1 MGKAETGAAAE
12 PTPVN
17 PTPPQDAPAA
27 APVPAPRAATPAG
40 SRPRRPAPAAQR
52 PAGRRAPGPTGPLAL
67 RRSIRGFQTG
77 APALF
82 RQLARHYGD
91 MVRVPLGFFTVH
103 LNLHPDNI
111 RYVLQDNNANYVRGK
126 GYDYFKIFMGMGLLT
141 LDGDEWKQH
150 RRVVNPL
157 FHKKA
162 VDGMAATMTASTATV
177 LDRWESRAATGD
189 GIDVVPE
196 MMDLTL
202 GALGKAMFDTDLH
215 PDSERVGPAMVTVIE
230 AMVFRGTLGQLTPGV
245 VPIPYN
251 LRIRKARKVMY
262 EIVDRIVDA
271 HRAGEHGGLTDLVS
285 LLLAARDESGGPW
298 TRQQVRDEIMTVFMA
313 GHETTGTGLA
323 WALYELAR
331 DPEVQERLHDEAERV
346 LGGRTPRIEDLPDL
360 PYTRMVADETL
371 RLHPPIWLY
380 PRDAAAED
388 EVGGWRIPKGGS
400 VFMVPYVTHRHP
412 DFWTDPD
419 RFDPERFSD
428 ANRAA
433 HPRYAYFPFGGGQRK
448 CVGNQM
454 AVVQMHLTLAMVA
467 QRFRLRLVPG
477 HPLTLATTVSFR
489 PTQGIRL
496 TITPRQR

>member
-1 MGKAETGAAAE
+1 
-12 PTPVN
+12 
-17 PTPPQDAPAA
+17 
-27 APVPAPRAATPAG
+27 
-40 SRPRRPAPAAQR
+40 
-52 PAGRRAPGPTGPLAL
+52 
-67 RRSIRGFQTG
+67 
-77 APALF
+77 
-82 RQLARHYGD
+82 

-103 LNLHPDNI
+103 LNFHPDNI

-141 LDGDEWKQH
+141 LDGDTWKQH
-150 RRVVNPL
+150 RPVVNPL

-162 VDGMAATMTASTATV
+162 VDGMAATMTDSTTTV
-177 LDRWESRAATGD
+177 LDRWEARAATGD

-230 AMVFRGTLGQLTPGV
+230 AMVFRGTLSQLTPGV

-251 LRIRKARKVMY
+251 LRIRRARKVMY
-262 EIVDRIVDA
+262 DIVDRIVA
-271 HRAGEHGGLTDLVS
+271 SHRAGEHDGLTDLVS
-285 LLLAARDESGGPW
+285 LLLDARDESGGPW

-323 WALYELAR
+323 WALHELAR
-331 DPEVQERLHDEAERV
+331 HPEVQERLHDEAERV
-346 LGGRTPRIEDLPDL
+346 LNGRTPGIEDLPKL

-380 PRDAAAED
+380 PRDAVAED
-388 EVGGWRIPKGGS
+388 EVGGWRVPKGGS

-412 DFWTDPD
+412 DFWTEPD

-433 HPRYAYFPFGGGQRK
+433 QPRYAYFPFGGGQRK
-448 CVGNQM
+448 CIGNQM

-467 QRFRLRLVPG
+467 QRFRLSPVPD

-489 PTQGIRL
+489 PMQGIRL
-496 TITPRQR
+496 AITPRPR